1 MAGKLRE
8 VRRRIRSVKSTQKI
22 TRAMELIAASR
33 IVKAQARS
41 EAARPYAEEIAR
53 VVADLMAA
61 GGGGAE
67 LLTPRETVGSVGVLA
82 VTADRGL
89 AGAYNTNV
97 VRIAE
102 TARREA
108 ASAGQRSEVYAYGRK
123 AVSYFRYRQVELS
136 GVWTGVSDT
145 PPYTVAKEIGQR
157 LVEDYLSGKV
167 DRVVIAYTEY
177 VNVVQ
182 QRPQTVQL
190 LPVLAPEADPAASA
204 GSGEQGLRADI
215 EFEPGPEQILD
226 SLLPRYVESRV
237 FACLLDAAAS
247 EHAARRR
254 AMKAATDNADE
265 LIKILTRD
273 ANRAR
278 QAEITTEISEIVGGA
293 EALAEDD

>member
-41 EAARPYAEEIAR
+41 ESARPYAEQIAR
-53 VVADLMAA
+53 VVSDLMEA

-67 LLTPRETVGSVGVLA
+67 LLSPRETIATVGVLA

-89 AGAYNTNV
+89 AGSYSTNIV
-97 VRIAE
+97 KLVE
-102 TARREA
+102 GQRREA
-108 ASAGQRSEVYAYGRK
+108 SANNQQSQVYAYGRK
-123 AVSYFRYRQVELS
+123 AVSYFRYRQVDLG
-136 GVWTGVSDT
+136 GVWTGHSDT
-145 PPYTVAKEIGQR
+145 PPYTVAKEIGEQ
-157 LVEDYLSGKV
+157 LVADYLSGKV
-167 DRVVIAYTEY
+167 DRVVIAYTQY
-177 VNVVQ
+177 LNVVS
-182 QRPQTVQL
+182 QRPQVVQL
-190 LPVLAPEADPAASA
+190 LPVLPPERPADEDA
-204 GSGEQGLRADI
+204 GALHAVI
-215 EFEPGPEQILD
+215 EFEPSAERILD
-226 SLLPRYVESRV
+226 SLLPRYVESRI

-293 EALAEDD
+293 EALAEND

>member
-8 VRRRIRSVKSTQKI
+8 VRRRIKSVKSTQKI

-41 EAARPYAEEIAR
+41 EAARPYAEEISR
-53 VVADLMAA
+53 IVADLMAA

-67 LLTPRETVGSVGVLA
+67 LLTARETETTVGVLA

-89 AGAYNTNV
+89 AGAYSTNV
-97 VRIAE
+97 IKLVE
-102 TARREA
+102 VERREA
-108 ASAGQRSEVYAYGRK
+108 AAAGKNLELYTYGRK
-123 AVSYFRYRQVELS
+123 ALSYFRYRQVEPA
-136 GVWTGVSDT
+136 GVWTGYSDT
-145 PPYTVAKEIGQR
+145 PPYTVAKEIGEA
-157 LVEDYLSGKV
+157 LVADYLSGKV

-177 VNVVQ
+177 KSVVT
-182 QRPQTVQL
+182 QRPKVVQL
-190 LPVLAPEADPAASA
+190 LPVVPPAREEMAE
-204 GSGEQGLRADI
+204 GSLSADI
-215 EFEPGPEQILD
+215 EFEPDAESILT

-265 LIKILTRD
+265 LVKILTRD

-293 EALAEDD
+293 EALSANNE

>member
-8 VRRRIRSVKSTQKI
+8 VRRRIKSVKSTQKI

-41 EAARPYAEEIAR
+41 QAARPYAEEISR
-53 VVADLMAA
+53 IVADVMAA

-67 LLTPRETVGSVGVLA
+67 LLTARETIATTGVLA

-97 VRIAE
+97 LRLVEGERR
-102 TARREA
+102 TAA
-108 ASAGQRSEVYAYGRK
+108 AAAQATAVYVYGRK
-123 AVSYFRYRQVELS
+123 ALAYFRYREVPRAGE
-136 GVWTGVSDT
+136 WTGFSDT
-145 PPYTVAKEIGQR
+145 PPYTVAKEIGQQ
-157 LVEDYLSGKV
+157 LTADYLSGAV

-177 VNVVQ
+177 VNVGV
-182 QRPQTVQL
+182 QRPKVVQL
-190 LPVLAPEADPAASA
+190 LPVLAPEGAPDATE
-204 GSGEQGLRADI
+204 GVRAEI
-215 EFEPGPEQILD
+215 EFEPSADELLG

-265 LIKILTRD
+265 LVKILTRD

-293 EALAEDD
+293 EALATADE

>member
-41 EAARPYAEEIAR
+41 AAARPYAEEIAR

-67 LLTPRETVGSVGVLA
+67 LLTTRETVGAVGVLA

-97 VRIAE
+97 VKLVEA
-102 TARREA
+102 ARREA
-108 ASAGQRSEVYAYGRK
+108 ASAGQRSEVYTYGRK
-123 AVSYFRYRQVELS
+123 ALSYFRYRQVELS
-136 GVWTGVSDT
+136 GTWTGVSDT

-167 DRVVIAYTEY
+167 DRVLIAYTEY
-177 VNVVQ
+177 VNVVT
-182 QRPQTVQL
+182 QRPKTVQL
-190 LPVLAPEADPAASA
+190 LPVVPPERDAESGGVSA
-204 GSGEQGLRADI
+204 VI
-215 EFEPGPEQILD
+215 EFEPSADAILD

-293 EALAEDD
+293 EALAEDH

>member
-41 EAARPYAEEIAR
+41 AAARPYAEEIAR

-67 LLTPRETVGSVGVLA
+67 LLSTRETIGAVGVLA

-97 VRIAE
+97 VRLVEA
-102 TARREA
+102 ARREA
-108 ASAGQRSEVYAYGRK
+108 ASAGQRSEVYTYGRK
-123 AVSYFRYRQVELS
+123 ALSYFRYRQVELS
-136 GVWTGVSDT
+136 GTWTGVSDT

-167 DRVVIAYTEY
+167 DRVLISYTEY
-177 VNVVQ
+177 VNVAI
-182 QRPQTVQL
+182 QRPKTVQL
-190 LPVLAPEADPAASA
+190 LPVVPPERTDDEGSSA
-204 GSGEQGLRADI
+204 VI
-215 EFEPGPEQILD
+215 EFEPSAEAILD

>member
-41 EAARPYAEEIAR
+41 EAARPYAEQIAR
-53 VVADLMAA
+53 VVADLMDA

-67 LLTPRETVGSVGVLA
+67 LLQSRENVETVGVLA

-89 AGAYNTNV
+89 AGSYNTNV
-97 VRIAE
+97 LKLVEIE
-102 TARREA
+102 RRTQA
-108 ASAGQRSEVYAYGRK
+108 TQVYAYGRK
-123 AVSYFRYRQVELS
+123 AVSYFRYRQVDLG

-145 PPYTVAKEIGQR
+145 PPYTVAKDIGLR
-157 LVEDYLSGKV
+157 LVADYLSGKV
-167 DRVVIAYTEY
+167 DRVLIAYTEY
-177 VNVVQ
+177 VNVVT
-182 QRPQTVQL
+182 QRPKVVQL
-190 LPVLAPEADPAASA
+190 LPVLPPERPEGEGTAPGGVHAV
-204 GSGEQGLRADI
+204 I
-215 EFEPGPEQILD
+215 EFEPNAETILD

-293 EALAEDD
+293 EALAENN

>member
-33 IVKAQARS
+33 IVKATARTH
-41 EAARPYAEEIAR
+41 AAKPYADEISKI
-53 VVADLMAA
+53 VAELVRR

-67 LLTPRETVGSVGVLA
+67 LLQPREGSRVGVIA

-97 VRIAE
+97 LKLVEAE
-102 TARREA
+102 RRR
-108 ASAGQRSEVYAYGRK
+108 AGEGFSVYAYGRK
-123 AVSYFRYRQVELS
+123 SLSFYKFRHVVPTAEWQGY
-136 GVWTGVSDT
+136 SDT
-145 PPYTVAKEIGQR
+145 PPYTVAKEIGQQ
-157 LVEDYLSGKV
+157 VTEDYVAGRVDKV
-167 DRVVIAYTEY
+167 LIAYTGFKSMLT
-177 VNVVQ
+177 
-182 QRPQTVQL
+182 QTPVIEQL
-190 LPVLAPEADPAASA
+190 LPVLPPQESGDAVEGVLEADV
-204 GSGEQGLRADI
+204 
-215 EFEPGPEQILD
+215 EFEPDADTLLEA
-226 SLLPRYVESRV
+226 LLPRYVESRV
-237 FACLLDAAAS
+237 FSALLNAAAS

-293 EALAEDD
+293 EALAAEG

>member
-33 IVKAQARS
+33 IVKATARTH
-41 EAARPYAEEIAR
+41 AAKPYADEISKI
-53 VVADLMAA
+53 VAELVKR

-67 LLTPRETVGSVGVLA
+67 LLTPREGDRVAVIA

-97 VRIAE
+97 LKLVEAE
-102 TARREA
+102 RRR
-108 ASAGQRSEVYAYGRK
+108 AGADFSVYSYGRK
-123 AVSYFRYRQVELS
+123 ALSFYKFRKVEPLAIWQ
-136 GVWTGVSDT
+136 GYSDT
-145 PPYTVAKEIGQR
+145 PPYTVAKEIGRQ
-157 LVEDYLSGKV
+157 VTDDYLAGRFDKV
-167 DRVVIAYTEY
+167 LIAYTSF
-177 VNVVQ
+177 Q
-182 QRPQTVQL
+182 SMLTQTPVIEQL
-190 LPVLAPEADPAASA
+190 LPVLPPPAA
-204 GSGEQGLRADI
+204 EQATEGLQAVVD
-215 EFEPGPEQILD
+215 FEPDAETILD

-237 FACLLDAAAS
+237 FSALLNAAAS

-265 LIKILTRD
+265 IIKILTRD

-293 EALAEDD
+293 EALAAEG

>member
-8 VRRRIRSVKSTQKI
+8 VRRRIKSVKSTQKI

-41 EAARPYAEEIAR
+41 AAARPYAEEIAR

-67 LLTPRETVGSVGVLA
+67 LLTPRETTSAVGVLA

-97 VRIAE
+97 LKLAE
-102 TARREA
+102 AERREA
-108 ASAGQRSEVYAYGRK
+108 ASAGQRSEVYSYGRK
-123 AVSYFRYRQVELS
+123 ALSYFRYRQVELS
-136 GVWTGVSDT
+136 GTWTGVSDT

-177 VNVVQ
+177 VNVVT
-182 QRPQTVQL
+182 QRPKTVQL
-190 LPVLAPEADPAASA
+190 LPVLAPDT
-204 GSGEQGLRADI
+204 GDGEGGLRAEI
-215 EFEPGPEQILD
+215 EFEPSPEAILE

-293 EALAEDD
+293 EALAEND

>member
-1 MAGKLRE
+1 VAGKLRE

-67 LLTPRETVGSVGVLA
+67 LLSARETIGAVGVLA

-97 VRIAE
+97 VKLAE
-102 TARREA
+102 VARREA
-108 ASAGQRSEVYAYGRK
+108 AAAGQRSEVYVYGRK
-123 AVSYFRYRQVELS
+123 ALAYFRYRQVELS
-136 GVWTGVSDT
+136 GTWTGVSDT

-157 LVEDYLSGKV
+157 LTADFLSGKV
-167 DRVVIAYTEY
+167 DRVLIAYTEY
-177 VNVVQ
+177 VNVAV
-182 QRPQTVQL
+182 QRPKTVQL
-190 LPVLAPEADPAASA
+190 LPVLPPERADEEPT
-204 GSGEQGLRADI
+204 GGLRADI
-215 EFEPGPEQILD
+215 EFEPSAEAILD

>member
-1 MAGKLRE
+1 VAGKLRE

-53 VVADLMAA
+53 VVADLMAG

-67 LLTPRETVGSVGVLA
+67 LLTPRETVGAVGVLA

-102 TARREA
+102 AARREA
-108 ASAGQRSEVYAYGRK
+108 AAAGQRSEVYAYGRK
-123 AVSYFRYRQVELS
+123 ALSYFRYRQVELS
-136 GVWTGVSDT
+136 GTWTGVSDT

-167 DRVVIAYTEY
+167 DRVLIAYTEY
-177 VNVVQ
+177 VNVVT
-182 QRPQTVQL
+182 QRPQVVQL
-190 LPVLAPEADPAASA
+190 LPVTAPERADDAAEA
-204 GSGEQGLRADI
+204 TLRADI
-215 EFEPGPEQILD
+215 EFEPNPESILE

>member
-41 EAARPYAEEIAR
+41 AAAQPYAEEIAR

-67 LLTPRETVGSVGVLA
+67 LLSTRDTIGAVGVLA

-97 VRIAE
+97 VKLVEA
-102 TARREA
+102 ARREA

-123 AVSYFRYRQVELS
+123 ALSYFRYRQVELS
-136 GVWTGVSDT
+136 GTWTGVSDT

-167 DRVVIAYTEY
+167 DKVLIAYTEY
-177 VNVVQ
+177 VNVVT
-182 QRPQTVQL
+182 QRPKTVQL
-190 LPVLAPEADPAASA
+190 LPVVPPERAEGDEGGGVSA
-204 GSGEQGLRADI
+204 VI
-215 EFEPGPEQILD
+215 EFEPSADAILD

>member
-33 IVKAQARS
+33 IVKAQART
-41 EAARPYAEEIAR
+41 EAAGPYAEAISR
-53 VVADLMAA
+53 IVADLMSA
-61 GGGGAE
+61 GGGGAA
-67 LLTPRETVGSVGVLA
+67 LLAPRESVGAVGVLA

-97 VRIAE
+97 LRLVE
-102 TARREA
+102 TERRS
-108 ASAGQRSEVYAYGRK
+108 ASAAGQGFEVYAYGRK
-123 AVSYFRYRQVELS
+123 SLSFYRYRRVQPA

-145 PPYTVAKEIGQR
+145 PPYTVAKEIGRQ
-157 LVEDYLSGKV
+157 LTDDYLAGKV
-167 DRVVIAYTEY
+167 DRVLVAYTAFRSML
-177 VNVVQ
+177 V
-182 QRPQTVQL
+182 QRPAVVQL
-190 LPVLAPEADPAASA
+190 LPVVAPELAAKEGLSA
-204 GSGEQGLRADI
+204 EV
-215 EFEPGPEQILD
+215 EFEPSADAILE

-237 FACLLDAAAS
+237 FSALLDAAAS

-265 LIKILTRD
+265 LIKVLTRD

-293 EALAEDD
+293 EALAAKEA

>member
-67 LLTPRETVGSVGVLA
+67 LLTTRETVGAVGVLA

-102 TARREA
+102 AARREA
-108 ASAGQRSEVYAYGRK
+108 AAAGQRSEVYVYGRK
-123 AVSYFRYRQVELS
+123 ALSYFRYRQVELS
-136 GVWTGVSDT
+136 GTWTGVSDT

-177 VNVVQ
+177 VNVVT
-182 QRPQTVQL
+182 QRPKVVQL
-190 LPVLAPEADPAASA
+190 LPVVAPERSDE
-204 GSGEQGLRADI
+204 GSSELRADI
-215 EFEPGPEQILD
+215 EFEPDPEGILE

>member
-53 VVADLMAA
+53 VVADLMEA

-67 LLTPRETVGSVGVLA
+67 LLTTRDTVGAVGVLV

-97 VRIAE
+97 VKLAE
-102 TARREA
+102 VARREA
-108 ASAGQRSEVYAYGRK
+108 AAAGQRSEVYTYGRK
-123 AVSYFRYRQVELS
+123 ALAYFRYRQVELS
-136 GVWTGVSDT
+136 GTWTGVSDT
-145 PPYTVAKEIGQR
+145 PPYTVAKEIGQQ
-157 LVEDYLSGKV
+157 LTADYLSGKV
-167 DRVVIAYTEY
+167 DRVLIAYTQY
-177 VNVVQ
+177 VNVVT
-182 QRPQTVQL
+182 QRPKTVQL
-190 LPVLAPEADPAASA
+190 LPVVAPERPEKEA
-204 GSGEQGLRADI
+204 GGLRADI
-215 EFEPGPEQILD
+215 EFEPNADAILE

-237 FACLLDAAAS
+237 FACMLDAAAS

>member
-1 MAGKLRE
+1 VAGKLRE
-8 VRRRIRSVKSTQKI
+8 VRRRIKSVKNTQKI

-41 EAARPYAEEIAR
+41 AAARPYSEAISR
-53 VVADLMAA
+53 IVADVMAA

-67 LLTPRETVGSVGVLA
+67 LLVQRETESTVGVLT

-89 AGAYNTNV
+89 AGAYSSNV
-97 VRIAE
+97 IRLVEAE
-102 TARREA
+102 RRTAA
-108 ASAGQRSEVYAYGRK
+108 AAGRGTEVYLYGRK
-123 AVSYFRYRQVELS
+123 SLSYFRYRKVEPAGS
-136 GVWTGVSDT
+136 WIGVSDT
-145 PPYTVAKEIGQR
+145 PPYTVAKEIGQQ
-157 LVEDYLSGKV
+157 LTADYLAGKV
-167 DRVVIAYTEY
+167 DRVLIAYTEY
-177 VNVVQ
+177 RSVVS
-182 QRPQTVQL
+182 QRPIVVQL
-190 LPVLAPEADPAASA
+190 LPVLAPESAEPTDAAAPAVSA
-204 GSGEQGLRADI
+204 EI
-215 EFEPGPEQILD
+215 EFEPDADAILA

-237 FACLLDAAAS
+237 FAALLDAAAS

-293 EALAEDD
+293 EALAADRE

>member
-67 LLTPRETVGSVGVLA
+67 LLTTRDTVGTVGVLA

-102 TARREA
+102 HARREA
-108 ASAGQRSEVYAYGRK
+108 ASAGQNTEVYVYGRK
-123 AVSYFRYRQVELS
+123 ALSYFRYRQVELS
-136 GVWTGVSDT
+136 GTWTGVSDT

-177 VNVVQ
+177 VNVVT
-182 QRPQTVQL
+182 QRPKTVQL
-190 LPVLAPEADPAASA
+190 LPVVAPERTESD
-204 GSGEQGLRADI
+204 GGGELRADI
-215 EFEPGPEQILD
+215 EFEPGPEAILE

>member
-33 IVKAQARS
+33 IVKATARTH
-41 EAARPYAEEIAR
+41 AAKPYADEISKI
-53 VVADLMAA
+53 VAELVRR

-67 LLTPRETVGSVGVLA
+67 LLAPRDGNRVGVIA

-97 VRIAE
+97 LKLVEAE
-102 TARREA
+102 RRREGA
-108 ASAGQRSEVYAYGRK
+108 EFSLYAYGRK
-123 AVSYFRYRQVELS
+123 ALSFYRFRNVTPVAHWQ
-136 GVWTGVSDT
+136 GFSDT
-145 PPYTVAKEIGQR
+145 PPYIVAKEIGKQ
-157 LVEDYLSGKV
+157 VTDDYVAGRVDKV
-167 DRVVIAYTEY
+167 LIAYTGF
-177 VNVVQ
+177 Q
-182 QRPQTVQL
+182 SMLTQTPLIEQL
-190 LPVLAPEADPAASA
+190 LPVLAPEPKPDAEPATGLQADV
-204 GSGEQGLRADI
+204 
-215 EFEPGPEQILD
+215 EFEPDADAILE

-237 FACLLDAAAS
+237 FSALLNAAAS

-293 EALAEDD
+293 EALAAEG

>member
-97 VRIAE
+97 LRIAE
-102 TARREA
+102 QARRDA
-108 ASAGQRSEVYAYGRK
+108 TSAGQRSEVYAYGRK
-123 AVSYFRYRQVELS
+123 SLSYFRYRQVELS
-136 GVWTGVSDT
+136 GTWSGVSDT

-167 DRVVIAYTEY
+167 DRVLIAYTEY
-177 VNVVQ
+177 VNVVT
-182 QRPQTVQL
+182 QRPQVVQL
-190 LPVLAPEADPAASA
+190 LPVVAPEADPAASA
-204 GSGEQGLRADI
+204 GSAEHGLRADI
-215 EFEPGPEQILD
+215 EFEPDPEAILE

>member
-1 MAGKLRE
+1 VAGKLRE

-67 LLTPRETVGSVGVLA
+67 LLTARETTQAVGILT

-97 VRIAE
+97 LRLAE
-102 TARREA
+102 IARRDA

-123 AVSYFRYRQVELS
+123 ALSYFRYRQVELS
-136 GVWTGVSDT
+136 GTWTGVSDT

-177 VNVVQ
+177 VNVVT
-182 QRPQTVQL
+182 QRPSVVQL
-190 LPVLAPEADPAASA
+190 LPVVAPDR
-204 GSGEQGLRADI
+204 GEDDGALRADI
-215 EFEPGPEQILD
+215 EFEPGPEEILT

>member
-1 MAGKLRE
+1 VAGKLRE

-67 LLTPRETVGSVGVLA
+67 LLTARETTGAVGVLA

-97 VRIAE
+97 LKLAE
-102 TARREA
+102 AARREA
-108 ASAGQRSEVYAYGRK
+108 SAAGQRSEVYAYGRK
-123 AVSYFRYRQVELS
+123 ALSYFRYRQVELS
-136 GVWTGVSDT
+136 GTWTGVSDT

-167 DRVVIAYTEY
+167 DKVVIAYTEY
-177 VNVVQ
+177 VNVVT
-182 QRPQTVQL
+182 QRPSTVQL
-190 LPVLAPEADPAASA
+190 LPVVAPAMDATD
-204 GSGEQGLRADI
+204 GTLRADI
-215 EFEPGPEQILD
+215 EFEPGPEEILT

-293 EALAEDD
+293 EALAEND

>member
-53 VVADLMAA
+53 VVADLMAG

-67 LLTPRETVGSVGVLA
+67 LLTPRETVGAVGVLA

-102 TARREA
+102 AARREA
-108 ASAGQRSEVYAYGRK
+108 AAAGQRSEVYAYGRK
-123 AVSYFRYRQVELS
+123 ALSYFRYRQVELS
-136 GVWTGVSDT
+136 GTWTGVSDT

-167 DRVVIAYTEY
+167 DRVLIAYTEY
-177 VNVVQ
+177 VNVVT
-182 QRPQTVQL
+182 QRPQVVQL
-190 LPVLAPEADPAASA
+190 LPVTAPERADDAAEA
-204 GSGEQGLRADI
+204 TLRADI
-215 EFEPGPEQILD
+215 EFEPNPESILE

>member
-41 EAARPYAEEIAR
+41 EAARPYAEEISR
-53 VVADLMAA
+53 IVADLMAA
-61 GGGGAE
+61 GGGGSE
-67 LLTPRETVGSVGVLA
+67 LLQRRDTIGTVGVLA

-97 VRIAE
+97 LKLVEGERRA
-102 TARREA
+102 AR
-108 ASAGQRSEVYAYGRK
+108 SAGAESTVYVYGRK
-123 AVSYFRYRQVELS
+123 ALSYFRYRQVEPA
-136 GVWTGVSDT
+136 GVWTGYSDT
-145 PPYTVAKEIGQR
+145 PPYTAAKEIGQQITA
-157 LVEDYLSGKV
+157 DYLAGRV
-167 DRVVIAYTEY
+167 DQVMIAYTKY
-177 VNVVQ
+177 RSVVSQ
-182 QRPQTVQL
+182 VPEVVQL
-190 LPVLAPEADPAASA
+190 LPVLAPERATTDGVSA
-204 GSGEQGLRADI
+204 LI
-215 EFEPGPEQILD
+215 EFEPSADAILG

-265 LIKILTRD
+265 LIKVLTRD

-293 EALAEDD
+293 EALAAERED

>member
-41 EAARPYAEEIAR
+41 EASRPYADEITR
-53 VVADLMAA
+53 IVADLMAA
-61 GGGGAE
+61 GGGGAA
-67 LLTPRETVGSVGVLA
+67 LLTSRDPIATVGVLA

-89 AGAYNTNV
+89 AGAYNSNV
-97 VRIAE
+97 IRLVEGERR
-102 TARREA
+102 TASSA
-108 ASAGQRSEVYAYGRK
+108 DQASRVYAYGRK
-123 AVSYFRYRQVELS
+123 SVAYFRYRQVELA
-136 GVWTGVSDT
+136 GTWTGYSDT
-145 PPYTVAKEIGQR
+145 PPYTAAKEIGEA
-157 LVEDYLSGKV
+157 LVIDYLAGTV
-167 DRVVIAYTEY
+167 DKVVIAYTKY
-177 VNVVQ
+177 LSVAV
-182 QRPQTVQL
+182 QRPEVVQL
-190 LPVLAPEADPAASA
+190 LPVVAPPREDA
-204 GSGEQGLRADI
+204 GGLRAEV
-215 EFEPGPEQILD
+215 EFEPSAEGILD
-226 SLLPRYVESRV
+226 TLLPRYVESRV

-273 ANRAR
+273 MNRAR

-293 EALAEDD
+293 EALAAEKE

>member
-1 MAGKLRE
+1 VAGKLRE

-67 LLTPRETVGSVGVLA
+67 LLTTRETVGAVGVLA

-89 AGAYNTNV
+89 AGAYNSNV
-97 VRIAE
+97 LKLAE
-102 TARREA
+102 AARREA
-108 ASAGQRSEVYAYGRK
+108 ASGGQRSEVYAYGRK
-123 AVSYFRYRQVELS
+123 ALSYFRYRQVEL
-136 GVWTGVSDT
+136 GGTWTGVSDT
-145 PPYTVAKEIGQR
+145 PPYTVAKEIGER
-157 LVEDYLSGKV
+157 LVADYLSGKV

-177 VNVVQ
+177 VNVAI
-182 QRPQTVQL
+182 QRPRTVQL
-190 LPVLAPEADPAASA
+190 LPVVAPERAEDEGEVAA
-204 GSGEQGLRADI
+204 LRADI
-215 EFEPGPEQILD
+215 EFEPSAESILE

-237 FACLLDAAAS
+237 FASLLDAAAS

-265 LIKILTRD
+265 LVKILTRD

>member
-53 VVADLMAA
+53 VVADLMDA

-67 LLTPRETVGSVGVLA
+67 LLAARDTVEAVGVLA

-97 VRIAE
+97 VKLVE
-102 TARREA
+102 SARREA
-108 ASAGQRSEVYAYGRK
+108 TANGQRSEVYAYGRK
-123 AVSYFRYRQVELS
+123 SVSYFRYRQVELG

-157 LVEDYLSGKV
+157 LVADYLARKV
-167 DRVVIAYTEY
+167 DKVVIAYTEY
-177 VNVVQ
+177 VNVAV
-182 QRPQTVQL
+182 QRPKVVQL
-190 LPVLAPEADPAASA
+190 LPVVAPERAADE
-204 GSGEQGLRADI
+204 GERGLRAVI
-215 EFEPGPEQILD
+215 EFEPSAEAILD

-293 EALAEDD
+293 EALAENQ

>member
-1 MAGKLRE
+1 MGAQLR
-8 VRRRIRSVKSTQKI
+8 VYRRRIKTVNSTKKI
-22 TRAMELIAASR
+22 TKAMELIAASR

-53 VVADLMAA
+53 VVADLMDA

-67 LLTPRETVGSVGVLA
+67 LLSTRESIETVGVLA

-97 VRIAE
+97 LKLAEAVRRDAG
-102 TARREA
+102 A
-108 ASAGQRSEVYAYGRK
+108 AGQRSEVYAYGRK
-123 AVSYFRYRQVELS
+123 SLAFYRYRQVELA
-136 GVWTGVSDT
+136 GTWTGVSDT
-145 PPYTVAKEIGQR
+145 PPYTVAKEIGQQ
-157 LVEDYLSGKV
+157 LTADYLSGKV
-167 DRVVIAYTEY
+167 DRVLIAYTEY
-177 VNVVQ
+177 VNVVT
-182 QRPQTVQL
+182 QRPKTVQL
-190 LPVLAPEADPAASA
+190 LPVVPPERDETREL
-204 GSGEQGLRADI
+204 GSVHAVI
-215 EFEPGPEQILD
+215 EFEPNADAILD

-237 FACLLDAAAS
+237 FASLLDAAAS

-293 EALAEDD
+293 EALAEND

>member
-67 LLTPRETVGSVGVLA
+67 LLTARENVGTVGVLA

-97 VRIAE
+97 LKLAEIVR
-102 TARREA
+102 RDA
-108 ASAGQRSEVYAYGRK
+108 AAAGQGSEVYAYGRK
-123 AVSYFRYRQVELS
+123 ALSYFRYRQVELS
-136 GVWTGVSDT
+136 GTWTGVSDT

-167 DRVVIAYTEY
+167 DRVLIAYTEY
-177 VNVVQ
+177 VNVVT
-182 QRPQTVQL
+182 QRPSTVQL
-190 LPVLAPEADPAASA
+190 LPVVAPDTT
-204 GSGEQGLRADI
+204 GDDDGGLRADI
-215 EFEPGPEQILD
+215 EFEPGPEEILT

-293 EALAEDD
+293 EALADND